1 MKQRIIERLANEKT
15 IRTII
20 QNVAK
25 DSNDPDLD
33 DLEQDIMLELLEKD
47 EELIDS
53 LDEKGQLNYFIT
65 RMVMNNIMSKTSRFY
80 YMYKKDNLK
89 NVPIDEY
96 KETADNKD

>member
-65 RMVMNNIMSKTSRFY
+65 RMVMNNIMSKTSRY
-80 YMYKKDNLK
+80 YYIYKKDSLK